1 MPLISLPDLL
11 GARVIAKSLLLSVIH
26 CSYNRS
32 ETDEDTLIKLS
43 IKKKSRFIRG
53 FYIK

>member
-11 GARVIAKSLLLSVIH
+11 GARVIAQPLLLSVIH
-26 CSYNRS
+26 CSYDRS
-32 ETDEDTLIKLS
+32 ETDEDTLMKLS
-43 IKKKSRFIRG
+43 VKKNSRFIRG